1 MASLEIS
8 LYEIPA
14 DGLDYVSEVT
24 RLDLELGKGDP
35 EFKEAFEFKA
45 KIHAVENEAWVDG
58 NFHGVLIQECVRCL
72 EEFESILDIPVTAY
86 YVGQDVIAT
95 KEKSKNS
102 KEEDEADGE
111 EVDCFPILNDR
122 MNLADMLRE
131 QLILSLPIQPLC
143 SEQCQG
149 LCLACGQNLNQRQCG
164 CEIQTGKS
172 PFAVLRD
179 QLNPSKKEIDV

>member
-24 RLDLELGKGDP
+24 HLDLELGKGDP

-58 NFHGVLIQECVRCL
+58 DFHGTLIQECVRCL
-72 EEFESILDIPVTAY
+72 EGFESILDIPVAAY
-86 YVGQDVIAT
+86 YVGQEVIAA
-95 KEKSKNS
+95 KEQSKNS
-102 KEEDEADGE
+102 KEDDEDDGE

-149 LCLACGQNLNQRQCG
+149 LCLVCGQNLNHRQCG
-164 CEIQTGKS
+164 CEIQTGKT
-172 PFAVLRD
+172 PFAALRD
-179 QLNPSKKEIDV
+179 KLNPSEKLEG